1 MSGKYIFY
9 SIGVVVV
16 AAAIV
21 AAGYMVR
28 STQAGGSSVLVS
40 NPDKYYSVFLKN
52 NQVYFGKIGKT
63 DSQYTQLTGIY
74 YLNLADPIQPK
85 KDGVAN
91 GTKAEG
97 PKFTLIKLGRE
108 LHDPIDEMI
117 IRNDEISFV
126 EQLQDDSRV
135 IQAIDKAKTES
146 VQN

>member
-9 SIGVVVV
+9 TIGVVIVSV
-16 AAAIV
+16 AIV
-21 AAGYMVR
+21 ATGYMVR
-28 STQAGGSSVLVS
+28 AKADSSSVLVA

-74 YLNLADPIQPK
+74 YLNLAEPLQPK
-85 KDGVAN
+85 KDGAAQ

-135 IQAIDKAKTES
+135 IQAINKAKTES